1 MDEFKLNECDRDS
14 GNRGAIWT
22 EAETLLL
29 LESVWKHGDDWELVT
44 QNVQTKSKLDC
55 ILKLNELPFGELMFS
70 SKHKSN
76 VPPFSGAL
84 TFLERLMIERL
95 ILLPHFYFVVF
106 R

>member
-1 MDEFKLNECDRDS
+1 MEITGVWMNS
-14 GNRGAIWT
+14 NSMSVI
-22 EAETLLL
+22 ETVVILLL
-29 LESVWKHGDDWELVT
+29 LDSVWKHGDDWELVT